1 MEADTTPE
9 EALTMARP
17 TVLDVYP
24 LLDEYAALEQNSN
37 GGSLHIVLM
46 DGNLRSS
53 HVRFCRDWAA
63 EHDDDLGVR
72 LALALLDLTETQ
84 RGECARYFNEK
95 LDEERP

>member
-1 MEADTTPE
+1 
-9 EALTMARP
+9 MARP

-46 DGNLRSS
+46 DGNLRSG

-63 EHDDDLGVR
+63 EHGDVLGVR
-72 LALALLDLTETQ
+72 LALALLDLTVTQ
-84 RGECARYFNEK
+84 RSKCARYFNEK
-95 LDEERP
+95 LDGS